1 MIMTNT
7 KMTKRVAFNAI
18 KEILV
23 AQNET
28 ELVSVID
35 HEIELLDHKNAI
47 RAKAQTKVQKENE
60 ILKEK
65 ILATMEPNVQ
75 YRASE
80 LYNLM
85 KEDFQDKGY
94 TSNKTNSLISQ
105 LKNEN
110 KVTRSV
116 EKGIAYF
123 TKVTE

>member
-1 MIMTNT
+1 MTNT
-7 KMTKRVAFNAI
+7 KLTKRVAFNAI

-35 HEIELLDHKNAI
+35 HEIELLDHKNAT
-47 RAKAQTKVQKENE
+47 RAKAQTKTQKENE

-80 LYNLM
+80 IYNLM
-85 KEDFQDKGY
+85 KEDFQEKGY
-94 TSNKTNSLISQ
+94 TSNKSNSLITQ

-110 KVTRSV
+110 KVTRTE
-116 EKGIAYF
+116 EKGVAYF

>member
-1 MIMTNT
+1 MTNT
-7 KMTKRVAFNAI
+7 KLTKRVAFNAI

-35 HEIELLDHKNAI
+35 HEIELLDHKNAT
-47 RAKAQTKVQKENE
+47 RAKAQTKTQKENE

-80 LYNLM
+80 IYNLM
-85 KEDFQDKGY
+85 KEDFQEKGY
-94 TSNKTNSLISQ
+94 TSNKSNSLITQ

-110 KVTRSV
+110 KVTRTE
-116 EKGIAYF
+116 EKDVAYF

>member
-1 MIMTNT
+1 MTNT

-35 HEIELLDHKNAI
+35 HEIELLDHKNAT
-47 RAKAQTKVQKENE
+47 RAKAQTKVQKENV

-65 ILATMEPNVQ
+65 ILAAMEFGTQ

-80 LYNLM
+80 IYNLM
-85 KEDFQDKGY
+85 KEDFEEKGY
-94 TSNKTNSLISQ
+94 TSNKTNSLITQ
-105 LKNEN
+105 LKNEG
-110 KVTRSV
+110 KVTRTEV
-116 EKGIAYF
+116 KGIAYF